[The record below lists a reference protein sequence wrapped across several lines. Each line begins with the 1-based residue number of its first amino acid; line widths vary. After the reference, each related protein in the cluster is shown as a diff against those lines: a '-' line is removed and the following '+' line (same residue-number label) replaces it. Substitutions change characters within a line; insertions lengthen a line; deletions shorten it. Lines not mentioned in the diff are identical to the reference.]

1 MPGAEKIRNKMKR
14 ILFVA
19 VICLLFTGLPG
30 YGSEKKLP
38 VIDGKVTVAT
48 VNDEPITLEEFD
60 RAIVEAHATNPKG
73 KKAGRIDYSAIM
85 NRIINTRLITI
96 EGRNIRLDEL
106 PEVKNEM
113 DEFSRETLMRL
124 LFERQV
130 KDIKADPEEVEKVY
144 RELVKQW
151 KITTV
156 RFENEDA
163 AKKFSQGLKAGS
175 SFEESVKQARSE
187 GLAREVEEGRYLKD
201 QDLTPQVAQLVAKM
215 EVGSVSP
222 VVPIGKKGFVVFKL
236 EGMRFPES
244 EDQEARKTAEQ
255 KVLNQKRVQAAK
267 DYYQDLEK
275 RYVTVNVD
283 LFAALD
289 YESEEPGFEKLMQDT
304 RIVAE
309 IRGER
314 PVTVGEFSKALKQK
328 FYHGIEKAIAG
339 KRVNNVKDPLLADIL
354 QRRVLLMEASK
365 QGIEQTEEYKNSV
378 KQHEISVIFG
388 AFISKVIVPDITLD
402 EKELRAYYK
411 ENSEEYTT
419 PEMMRIKSL
428 VFSKKSEAVEALNKL
443 TAGTDFNWLSSNA
456 EGQMDKNTKGL
467 LKFDGTLLTI
477 RSLPEDLSRA
487 LSGANPG
494 DFRMYE
500 SPEGYF
506 YVLYIYHVIPAK
518 PQPFDDVK
526 KEIAKKVF
534 DHKVK
539 KAIAA
544 YADQLKEYY
553 PVKIYAKDL
562 Q

>member
-1 MPGAEKIRNKMKR
+1 MPGLRKLRNKMKR

-48 VNDEPITLEEFD
+48 VNDEPITLEEFN
-60 RAIVEAHATNPKG
+60 RAIAEAHATNPKG
-73 KKAGRIDYSAIM
+73 KKAGRIDYSDIM
-85 NRIINTRLITI
+85 NRMINTRLINI

-106 PEVKNEM
+106 PEVKNEI
-113 DEFSRETLMRL
+113 DGYSRETLMKL
-124 LFERQV
+124 LIERQV

-144 RELVKQW
+144 QELVKQW

-163 AKKFSQGLKAGS
+163 AKKFTQELKAGS
-175 SFEESVKQARSE
+175 SFEEAVKQARVE
-187 GLAREVEEGRYLKD
+187 GLAREVDEGRYLKD
-201 QDLTPQVAQLVAKM
+201 QDLTPQVAQLVAAM

-236 EGMRFPES
+236 EGMRVPEN

-255 KVLNQKRVQAAK
+255 QVLNQKRVQAAK

-275 RYVTVNVD
+275 RYVTVNED

-289 YESEEPGFEKLMQDT
+289 YESKEPGFEKLMQDT
-304 RIVAE
+304 RVVAE

-314 PVTVGEFSKALKQK
+314 PLTVGEFSKALKQK

-339 KRVNNVKDPLLADIL
+339 KRVNDVKNPVLAGIL

-365 QGIEQTEEYKNSV
+365 QGIEKTEEYNNSV

-402 EKELRAYYK
+402 GKELRAYYEK
-411 ENSEEYTT
+411 NSEDYTT

-428 VFSKKSEAVEALNKL
+428 VFSKKSDAVEALNKL

-456 EGQMDKNTKGL
+456 EGQVDKNTKGL

-477 RSLPEDLSRA
+477 RSLPADLSRA
-487 LSGANPG
+487 ISGANLG

-500 SPEGYF
+500 SSEGHF
-506 YVLYIYHVIPAK
+506 YVLYIYQVIPAK

-534 DHKVK
+534 DDKVK
-539 KAIAA
+539 KAIVA

>member
-1 MPGAEKIRNKMKR
+1 MKR

-19 VICLLFTGLPG
+19 VICLLSLGLPG
-30 YGSEKKLP
+30 YGSETKLP

-48 VNDEPITLEEFD
+48 VNDDPITLEEFN
-60 RAIVEAHATNPKG
+60 RAIAEAHATNPKG
-73 KKAGRIDYSAIM
+73 KKAGRLDYSAIM

-106 PEVKNEM
+106 PEVKNEI
-113 DEFSRETLMRL
+113 DDFSRETRMRL
-124 LFERQV
+124 LIERQV
-130 KDIKADPEEVEKVY
+130 KDVKADPEEVEKVY
-144 RELVKQW
+144 QELVKEW

-163 AKKFSQGLKAGS
+163 AKKFSEGLKAGS
-175 SFEESVKQARSE
+175 GFEESVKRASSE
-187 GLAREVEEGRYLKD
+187 GLAREVEEGRNLKD

-222 VVPIGKKGFVVFKL
+222 VVSIGKQGFVIFKL
-236 EGMRFPES
+236 EGMRFPEN

-255 KVLNQKRVQAAK
+255 RVLNQTRVQAAK
-267 DYYQDLEK
+267 DYYEDLEK
-275 RYVTVNVD
+275 KYVTVNDD

-289 YESEEPGFEKLMQDT
+289 YESEEPGLEKLMQDT
-304 RIVAE
+304 RVVAK

-314 PVTVGEFSKALKQK
+314 PITVGEFSKALKQK

-339 KRVNNVKDPLLADIL
+339 KRVNDVKNQVLVGIL

-365 QGIEQTEEYKNSV
+365 QGIEKTEEYTNSV

-402 EKELRAYYK
+402 REELRAYYK
-411 ENSEEYTT
+411 ENSEEYST

-428 VFSKKSEAVEALNKL
+428 VFSKESDAVDALNKL

-456 EGQMDKNTKGL
+456 EGQVDKNTKGL
-467 LKFDGTLLTI
+467 LKFDGTLLTMK
-477 RSLPEDLSRA
+477 SLPEDLSRA
-487 LSGANPG
+487 ISGANPG
-494 DFRMYE
+494 DLRMYE
-500 SPEGYF
+500 SPEGHF

-534 DHKVK
+534 DDKVK